1 MVFDIG
7 VLLTLS
13 LGFLIAG
20 ISLGWISHQKMIKAK
35 LGSLEEYAKE
45 KFKEV
50 ENEKEKILLSA
61 QKKALEIE
69 EAKKK
74 KNEKK
79 IKEIFQEREKLERK
93 KGILEQKRTELQK
106 KAKLL
111 EKKEEEIE
119 KIAQNLKEKLE
130 KIAGLSP
137 QEAKEILLEQ
147 AEKEAKKEIEKRI
160 LKIEKEGEERLKE
173 KAKEILAFAVQKGAP
188 KFVEEETLIE
198 IPLPSNELKGRLIG
212 KEGRNIKT
220 FEKETGVE
228 LIVDETPNVVFLSS
242 FDPLKREIAKEVL
255 ERLIKDGRVSPSRI
269 EETTK
274 KVKEEMPELFKKIG
288 KEAADLCKIYDLP
301 DEILILLGRLKFRKS
316 FAQNVLQHSI
326 EVSFFAKNLAEELGA
341 DVEVC
346 KKAGLLHDIGKAVDW
361 EVEGSHTKI
370 GMKILEKY
378 GIEKKVID
386 AMKSHHEEFPYESIE
401 ARILQAADAISAA
414 RPGARRETMEK
425 YIKRLKELESI
436 AGSFSGVE
444 KVFAIQAG
452 REVRVF
458 VNSTE
463 INDLETEKLSFEIAR
478 KLEKSCE
485 YPGEVKV
492 AVFRESKFE
501 DIAK

>member
-1 MVFDIG
+1 MFDIG
-7 VLLTLS
+7 VLLILS
-13 LGFLIAG
+13 LGFLITG
-20 ISLGWISHQKMIKAK
+20 ISLGWVAHQKMINAK
-35 LGSLEEYAKE
+35 LGSIEEQVKE
-45 KFKEV
+45 KLKKA

-74 KNEKK
+74 EIEKK

-93 KGILEQKRTELQK
+93 KGILEQKRIELQK
-106 KAKLL
+106 KAKIL

-401 ARILQAADAISAA
+401 AVIVQTADAISSS
-414 RPGARRETMEK
+414 RKGARKETETA
-425 YIKRLKELESI
+425 YVQRIEELEKI
-436 AGSFSGVE
+436 ANSFPEVE
-444 KVFAIQAG
+444 KAFACDAG
-452 REVRVF
+452 REIRVF
-458 VNSTE
+458 VKSKE
-463 INDLETEKLSFEIAR
+463 VDDYGAKKLAKKIA
-478 KLEKSCE
+478 KKIEEEMK
-485 YPGEVKV
+485 YPGEIKV
-492 AVFRESKFE
+492 CVIRETRVIE
-501 DIAK
+501 YAR